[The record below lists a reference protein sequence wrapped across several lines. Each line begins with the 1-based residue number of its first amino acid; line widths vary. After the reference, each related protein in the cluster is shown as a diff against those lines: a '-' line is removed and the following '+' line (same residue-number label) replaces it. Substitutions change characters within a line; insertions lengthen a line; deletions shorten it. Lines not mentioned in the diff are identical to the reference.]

1 MKYRLEY
8 VKNNEV
14 ETYENVSL
22 VGSFANFTEDMKSN
36 VGFQAINED
45 GEPRRFRYDAVK
57 EITLMR

>member
-36 VGFQAINED
+36 VGFQALNED